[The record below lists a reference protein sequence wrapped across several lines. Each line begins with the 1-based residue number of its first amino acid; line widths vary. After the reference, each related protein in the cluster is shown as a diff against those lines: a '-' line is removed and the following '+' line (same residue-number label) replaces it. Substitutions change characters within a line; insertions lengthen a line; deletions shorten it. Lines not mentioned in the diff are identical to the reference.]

1 MALCFESKS
10 NLRGGVMQAL
20 LVDRTAPGNLRLGS
34 APDPLPAANES
45 LIRVVASSINPGDL
59 YLDNAPDGAVPGY
72 DAAGVVV
79 QAAAD
84 GSGPAVG
91 TPVVTL
97 GFAGGWAELRAVR
110 TDWIGVAPA
119 NADLG
124 ALSTVPV
131 AGATALR
138 ALHRVGPII
147 GRRVLVTGATGAV
160 GRYAVQLARLG
171 GAHVTASTSDPDGHG
186 DELRELGAHE
196 VIRSP
201 GQLDQAV
208 AGVIDVVGGETLV
221 QAYDKLAEGGTLV
234 SVGNVA
240 STGERFPALA
250 FSGHDGRND
259 RSVTSFFLGAH
270 AGLSA
275 DLAWLAARV
284 ADNTLTPPVARRD
297 SWRDAGTTI
306 QALHE
311 GRVRGKIVL
320 DIGQ

>member
-1 MALCFESKS
+1 
-10 NLRGGVMQAL
+10 MQAL
-20 LVDRTAPGNLRLGS
+20 LVDRTVPGSLRLGS

-72 DAAGVVV
+72 DATGVVV
-79 QAAAD
+79 RAAAD

-131 AGATALR
+131 AGTTALR
-138 ALHRVGPII
+138 ALHRLGPII

-171 GAHVTASTSDPDGHG
+171 GAHVTASTSDPDAHG
-186 DELRELGAHE
+186 GELRELGAHE

-201 GQLDQAV
+201 GQLDRAV
-208 AGVIDVVGGETLV
+208 TGVIDVVGGETLV
-221 QAYDKLAEGGTLV
+221 QAYDKLAEHGTLV
-234 SVGNVA
+234 SVGNVGG
-240 STGERFPALA
+240 TGECFPALA

-259 RSVTSFFLGAH
+259 RSITSFFLGAH
-270 AGLSA
+270 AGLSE

-284 ADNTLTPPVARRD
+284 TDNTLTSHIARRD
-297 SWRDAGTTI
+297 SWQDAGTTI
-306 QALHE
+306 RALSE
-311 GRVRGKIVL
+311 GRVRGKVVL
-320 DIGQ
+320 DVGR